1 LSLAFVNGREN
12 RKSFAGT
19 AVVTDYAKSRCDVN
33 VEEIIGSSA
42 AHAELIRFI
51 ERAAR
56 VRSSVLLQGESG
68 TGKELVAKAIHDN
81 SVRASGPYIAVNCGA
96 LTPGL
101 MGSELFGHE
110 KGAISRR
117 IGYFERANGGTLFL
131 DEIGELS
138 MSSQVMLLRVLQE
151 SKFERVGGEKVVE
164 VDVRLI
170 AATNVDLKDAVLKGN
185 FRKDLYFRVA
195 VMFFG
200 LTPLQ
205 ERGRDVVLLANHF
218 IRKFG
223 REIGKEHVRLTSEA
237 EEALLGYNWPGNVR
251 ELENLVDRSLA
262 ELEGDVLTGEDLR
275 FGPALD
281 IGGEMSGELNLSSRA
296 WQKTDGEKRVRF
308 RDLSLAEK
316 RAFLE
321 RAMNETEGR
330 RSKMV
335 HLLGLKNR
343 HQLYRLLKQFGLGRT
358 R

>member
-1 LSLAFVNGREN
+1 MVI
-12 RKSFAGT
+12 
-19 AVVTDYAKSRCDVN
+19 DYASAGFVDVN
-33 VEEIIGSSA
+33 VEDIIGSSA

-56 VRSSVLLQGESG
+56 VRSSVLLLGESG

-81 SVRASGPYIAVNCGA
+81 SVRARGPYVAVNCGA

-101 MGSELFGHE
+101 LGSELFGHE
-110 KGAISRR
+110 KGAFTGAISRR
-117 IGYFERANGGTLFL
+117 LGYFERANGGTLFL

-138 MSSQVMLLRVLQE
+138 MSSQAMLLRVLQE
-151 SKFERVGGEKVVE
+151 SKFERVGGEKVLE

-170 AATNVDLKDAVLKGN
+170 AATNVDLKDAVMKGD

-200 LTPLQ
+200 LTPLH
-205 ERGRDVVLLANHF
+205 ERGRDVVLLTNHF

-223 REIGKEHVRLTSEA
+223 RDIGKEHVRLTSDA
-237 EEALLGYNWPGNVR
+237 EEALLRYTWPGNVR

-262 ELEGDVLTGEDLR
+262 ELEGNMLRAEDLR

-281 IGGEMSGELNLSSRA
+281 TGGEANGELNLSSKE
-296 WQKTDGEKRVRF
+296 WQKTDGDKRVSF

-316 RAFLE
+316 REFLN
-321 RAMNETEGR
+321 RAMKETGGR

-335 HLLGLKNR
+335 HLLGLRNR
-343 HQLYRLLKQFGLGRT
+343 HQLYRLLKQFGLSQT
-358 R
+358 HLD

>member
-1 LSLAFVNGREN
+1 MVI
-12 RKSFAGT
+12 
-19 AVVTDYAKSRCDVN
+19 DYASAGFVDVN
-33 VEEIIGSSA
+33 VEDIIGTSA
-42 AHAELIRFI
+42 AHAALIRFI

-81 SVRASGPYIAVNCGA
+81 SVRARGPYIAVNCGA

-101 MGSELFGHE
+101 LGSELFGHE
-110 KGAISRR
+110 KGAFTGAISRR
-117 IGYFERANGGTLFL
+117 LGYFERANGGTLFL
-131 DEIGELS
+131 DEIGELP
-138 MSSQVMLLRVLQE
+138 MSSQAMLLRVLQE
-151 SKFERVGGEKVVE
+151 SKFERVGGEKVIE

-170 AATNVDLKDAVLKGN
+170 AATNVDLKDAVMKGD

-200 LTPLQ
+200 LTPLH
-205 ERGRDVVLLANHF
+205 ERGRDVVLLTNHF

-223 REIGKEHVRLTSEA
+223 REIGKDHVRLTSDA
-237 EEALLGYNWPGNVR
+237 EEALLRYTWPGNVR

-262 ELEGDVLTGEDLR
+262 ELDGDVLRAEDLR

-281 IGGEMSGELNLSSRA
+281 TGGGANGELNLSSRE
-296 WQKTDGEKRVRF
+296 WQKTDGDKRVSF

-316 RAFLE
+316 REFLE
-321 RAMNETEGR
+321 RAMKETDGR

-335 HLLGLKNR
+335 PLLGLRNR
-343 HQLYRLLKQFGLGRT
+343 HQLYRLLKQFGLSQT
-358 R
+358 RLD

>member
-1 LSLAFVNGREN
+1 MVI
-12 RKSFAGT
+12 
-19 AVVTDYAKSRCDVN
+19 DYASAGFVDVN
-33 VEEIIGSSA
+33 VEDIIGSSA

-56 VRSSVLLQGESG
+56 VRSSVLLLGESG

-81 SVRASGPYIAVNCGA
+81 SVRARGPYVAVNCGA

-101 MGSELFGHE
+101 LGSELFGHE
-110 KGAISRR
+110 KGAFTGAISRR
-117 IGYFERANGGTLFL
+117 LGYFERANGGTLFL

-138 MSSQVMLLRVLQE
+138 MSSQAMLLRVLQE
-151 SKFERVGGEKVVE
+151 SKFERVGGEKVLE

-170 AATNVDLKDAVLKGN
+170 AATNVDLKDAVMKGD

-200 LTPLQ
+200 LTPLH
-205 ERGRDVVLLANHF
+205 ERGRDVVLLTNHF

-223 REIGKEHVRLTSEA
+223 RDIGKEHVRLTSDA
-237 EEALLGYNWPGNVR
+237 EEALLGYTWPGNVR
-251 ELENLVDRSLA
+251 ELENVVDRSLA
-262 ELEGDVLTGEDLR
+262 ELDGDLLRGEDLR

-281 IGGEMSGELNLSSRA
+281 TGEFNLSSRER
-296 WQKTDGEKRVRF
+296 QKTNGDERVSF

-316 RAFLE
+316 REFLE
-321 RAMNETEGR
+321 RAMKETGGR

-335 HLLGLKNR
+335 HLLGLRNR
-343 HQLYRLLKQFGLGRT
+343 HQLYRVLKQFGLDQT